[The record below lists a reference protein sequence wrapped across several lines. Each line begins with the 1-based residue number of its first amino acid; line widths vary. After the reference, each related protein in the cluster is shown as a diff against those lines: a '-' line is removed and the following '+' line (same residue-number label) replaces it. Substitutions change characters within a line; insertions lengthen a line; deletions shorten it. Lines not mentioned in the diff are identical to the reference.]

1 MKRFKNSFGMSFLEM
16 MVSIAIFTVIM
27 SSIFTV
33 IYTGRL
39 YWRVG
44 SSQIDA
50 QQQARQAI
58 SYMAKE
64 LRQTRAGTGRVGG
77 GAAVAI
83 LENLPTDDNPYTSVT
98 FRIPQDT
105 TGDGNVLD
113 SNGWIVEWSD
123 KITYSLN
130 GTQLI
135 RSTDTGSSKVLA
147 NNITTLQFTR
157 SSVAPLLIKIR
168 VVSNKVIPGT
178 GENVNVPISTWVR
191 LEN

>member
-1 MKRFKNSFGMSFLEM
+1 
-16 MVSIAIFTVIM
+16 VSIAIFTVIM

>member
-1 MKRFKNSFGMSFLEM
+1 MKRLKNSLGMSFLEM
-16 MVSIAIFTVIM
+16 MVSVAIFTVIM

-50 QQQARQAI
+50 QQQARQAVA
-58 SYMAKE
+58 YMAKE
-64 LRQTRAGTGRVGG
+64 LRQARAGTGRVGG
-77 GAAVAI
+77 GSPVAI
-83 LENLPTDDNPYTSVT
+83 LENLPADDNAYTFVT

-105 TGDGNVLD
+105 NGDGDILD
-113 SNGWIVEWSD
+113 SNGWVVEWSD
-123 KITYSLN
+123 KITYSLA

-135 RSTDTGSSKVLA
+135 RSTDTGATKVLA
-147 NNITTLQFTR
+147 NNISTLQFTR
-157 SSVAPLLIKIR
+157 SSTSPLLIKIR
-168 VVSNKVIPGT
+168 VVSDKVIPGT
-178 GENVNVPISTWVR
+178 GETISVPLSTWIR